1 MKEVAFFPPFF
12 FGGGGDLL
20 LEVGFGCKWGSPGEE
35 LSDKTNNIY
44 LCIHQDN
51 WKEIDLTLVSKS
63 RGFPFCNFFFP
74 ITMDLKIAVA
84 VALRWIEETLFAC
97 ESIAVSFGRRL

>member
-12 FGGGGDLL
+12 WGGDLL

-51 WKEIDLTLVSKS
+51 
-63 RGFPFCNFFFP
+63 
-74 ITMDLKIAVA
+74 
-84 VALRWIEETLFAC
+84 
-97 ESIAVSFGRRL
+97 